1 MRLAYVAWRAAFDPL
16 RAPTRSAP
24 DLPRSQVRIGR
35 ERGAIGERVIDVRR
49 GRAVSVPSDTEVA
62 ISHASNLGG
71 AIWARSNHSPRRA
84 GTTFLLNFVR
94 IALFP
99 ALMRL

>member
-1 MRLAYVAWRAAFDPL
+1 V
-16 RAPTRSAP
+16 
-24 DLPRSQVRIGR
+24 
-35 ERGAIGERVIDVRR
+35 E
-49 GRAVSVPSDTEVA
+49 